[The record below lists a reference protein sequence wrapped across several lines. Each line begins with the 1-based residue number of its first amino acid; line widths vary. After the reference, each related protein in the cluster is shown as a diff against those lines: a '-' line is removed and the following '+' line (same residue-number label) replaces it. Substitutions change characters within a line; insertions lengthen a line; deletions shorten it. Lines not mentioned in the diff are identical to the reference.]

1 MADTSRSLSSVQG
14 GFRKQIRSKSP
25 DVGHTPQHTPLLRV
39 KLDLVGEEVEAVMDT
54 GASASIV
61 GKRLAHMLG
70 ICTRV
75 RKINIRQRDR
85 CFLET
90 NLVVNNLFQTIDSS
104 LVLGRFVIDAKV
116 LYIRN

>member
-1 MADTSRSLSSVQG
+1 MT
-14 GFRKQIRSKSP
+14 
-25 DVGHTPQHTPLLRV
+25 V
-39 KLDLVGEEVEAVMDT
+39 KLYITRTNVEAVVDT

-104 LVLGRFVIDAKV
+104 LVLGKFVIDAKV